1 MGLFE
6 NQVMVSGLTN
16 ALALFQAVINDILR
30 HAKSLYVCLSRRHAD
45 FLTFHGRTRPA
56 DPRLQFM
63 VEVDTSDSGVG
74 AVLSQYDV
82 LF

>member
-6 NQVMVSGLTN
+6 NQVMLSGLTN

-30 HAKSLYVCLSRRHAD
+30 DMLNLFMFVYRRHVD

-74 AVLSQYDV
+74 AALSQYDV
-82 LF
+82 IF